1 MPVHALN
8 PQEDVVGSAR
18 KPTVASPSSAVLP
31 GVIDPAC
38 MYRLD
43 EFKARMGWRD
53 ASFRAACRAGLKT
66 HQAGKR
72 AYVIG
77 HEAISYVTTRA
88 EQ

>member
-1 MPVHALN
+1 M
-8 PQEDVVGSAR
+8 GSAR
-18 KPTVASPSSAVLP
+18 KPAVASSPSSVVP

-53 ASFRAACRAGLKT
+53 ASLRAACRAGLKT

-77 HEAISYVTTRA
+77 HEAIAYVTTRA